1 VRRLFIAG
9 AFGAAALMF
18 IATASATPGDLDA
31 TFGRGGVVRTD
42 IGFIDT
48 ANDVAVQSDGRIVA
62 AGTVDEGGTRNV
74 FAARYLSDGSL
85 DSSFGGDGVVVPDRY
100 RQVAP
105 RLVVQSD
112 GKVVLA
118 TRSEF
123 GGGLLFV
130 YRFNADGTPDTS
142 FGSSGDGTVVLSPP
156 AGTFVVNV
164 AGAGLVANEKIVVA
178 LRANYRSGK
187 EVVALA
193 RLNEDGSGDTSF
205 GAGGFVIAERTAS
218 WTPLGFTLQD
228 DGRMLVAGFAFP
240 PPGRFYLDAFVARFD
255 ATGSLD
261 TSFDGDGIAVLE
273 RPSNG
278 TEFQALAVAPD
289 GSVLAGGREWGSIY
303 NQNRWLLAKYTSS
316 GSLDAAFG
324 TDGLTF
330 FDPGTGDDV
339 ILDLGATSAGI
350 YATGWSESLT
360 VGLPLALF
368 TDEGALDPDFGSGG
382 LAGVSGE
389 FSRGAWRL
397 DVQADGRVVVFGSIQ
412 SFAPTFNQDL
422 YFARYEGGP
431 TDTTA
436 PVINLPSV
444 VNGDATG
451 PQGGPV
457 VYSSFVSAV
466 DDVDGAVPVSCSPI
480 SGGMFAIGNTT
491 VSCSA
496 TDAAGN
502 SSNGNFLV
510 HVRDASEQVADLL
523 ALVDSYQLGKLGT
536 SLHDKLVTV
545 QRFLAAGKPRQAED
559 NLEAFIN
566 QVEAQRGKGLSQ
578 EQADALESAAQRVM
592 DVIEP

>member
-1 VRRLFIAG
+1 MHRLVIAG
-9 AFGAAALMF
+9 VLSAVALVLVT
-18 IATASATPGDLDA
+18 AASAAPGDLDA
-31 TFGRGGVVRTD
+31 TFGESGVVRTD
-42 IGFIDT
+42 VGFIDT
-48 ANDVAVQSDGRIVA
+48 ASDIAVQPDGRIVA
-62 AGTVDEGGTRNV
+62 AGTVDESGTRNV
-74 FAARYLSDGSL
+74 FAARYLSDGSP
-85 DSSFGGDGVVVPDRY
+85 DTSFGGDGVVVSDRY
-100 RQVAP
+100 HQVAP

-142 FGSSGDGTVVLSPP
+142 FGSSGNGTAVLSPP
-156 AGTFVVNV
+156 TGTFVVNV
-164 AGAGLVANEKIVVA
+164 AGAGLVADEKIVVA

-205 GAGGFVIAERTAS
+205 GAGGFVIAERSAS

-240 PPGRFYLDAFVARFD
+240 PPGRFYLDAFVVRFD

-273 RPSNG
+273 RPTNG

-303 NQNRWLLAKYTSS
+303 NQNRWLLAKYTSN

-324 TDGLTF
+324 TGGLTF
-330 FDPGTGDDV
+330 YDPGTGDDV
-339 ILDLGATSAGI
+339 ILDLGATNAGI
-350 YATGWSESLT
+350 YATGWSESLA

-368 TDEGALDPDFGSGG
+368 TEEGALDPDFGSGG
-382 LAGVSGE
+382 LTGVAGQ

-397 DVQADGRVVVFGSIQ
+397 DVQTDARVVVFGSIQ
-412 SFAPTFNQDL
+412 SFTPTFNQDL

-431 TDTTA
+431 TDITP
-436 PVINLPSV
+436 PVLNLPSV
-444 VNGDATG
+444 VNADATG

-457 VYSSFVSAV
+457 EYSSFVSAT
-466 DDVDGAVPVSCSPI
+466 DDVDGAVLVSCNPMSGSTFPI
-480 SGGMFAIGNTT
+480 GDTV
-491 VSCSA
+491 VSCTA
-496 TDAAGN
+496 TDATGN
-502 SSNGNFLV
+502 SSTGTFTV
-510 HVRDASEQVADLL
+510 HVKGSAEQVDDLL
-523 ALVDSYQLGKLGT
+523 TLVDSFGLGKLGT

-566 QVEAQRGKGLSQ
+566 QVETQRGKGLSQ
-578 EQADALESAAQRVM
+578 EQADALESAAQRIM